1 LIMDDSNPAP
11 RMLTRP
17 GEGIYNDSAGAIEAN
32 SPFQAVWLSDEQR
45 DGYLDRVRERA
56 AESGKQFPAPLV
68 YEGDAPADVRDN
80 VAFAQLLQSPPLK
93 KPDLARM
100 WLGAPNSIKGPTE
113 AAFRR
118 QSGNNL
124 LIVGQREEAVLSIVT
139 TGLIS
144 LAAQFPKEA
153 ARFMIL
159 DSSVPDSNQADLVNR
174 VIAAIPHEVTRLT
187 PHDIGD
193 TFSKLV
199 AEMRSRAEST
209 NPAEAPSTFI
219 FIRDIQRFGKL
230 RFEEDF
236 SFSSSAETT
245 ASASALLNQL
255 INEGPSVGI
264 HVIVT
269 CDTYNNVNR
278 FLSRKALTE
287 FEMRV
292 LFQMSASDS
301 ASLIDN
307 PKAGSLGLH
316 RALFYNEQEGQL
328 ETFRPYALPPS
339 EWVEGVKTRLAT
351 V

>member
-1 LIMDDSNPAP
+1 
-11 RMLTRP
+11 
-17 GEGIYNDSAGAIEAN
+17 
-32 SPFQAVWLSDEQR
+32 
-45 DGYLDRVRERA
+45 
-56 AESGKQFPAPLV
+56 
-68 YEGDAPADVRDN
+68 
-80 VAFAQLLQSPPLK
+80 
-93 KPDLARM
+93 
-100 WLGAPNSIKGPTE
+100 
-113 AAFRR
+113 
-118 QSGNNL
+118 

-139 TGLIS
+139 TGMIS
-144 LAAQFPKEA
+144 LAAQFPKDA
-153 ARFMIL
+153 ARFLIL
-159 DSSVPDSNQADLVNR
+159 DSSAPESNQADLVNR
-174 VIAAIPHEVTRLT
+174 VIAAIPQQVTRLT
-187 PHDIGD
+187 PHEIGE
-193 TFSKLV
+193 TLTNLV
-199 AEMRSRAEST
+199 AEMRSRAESP

-236 SFSSSAETT
+236 SFSSSSETA
-245 ASASALLNQL
+245 ASASTLLNQL

-328 ETFRPYALPPS
+328 ETFRPYALPPM
-339 EWVEGVKTRLAT
+339 EWVQEINKKLTAVSQG
-351 V
+351 

>member
-1 LIMDDSNPAP
+1 
-11 RMLTRP
+11 MLTRP
-17 GEGIYNDSAGAIEAN
+17 GEGIYNDSAGALEAN
-32 SPFQAVWLSDEQR
+32 SPFQAVWLSDEER
-45 DGYLDRVRERA
+45 EKYLDRVHQQA
-56 AESGKQFPAPLV
+56 VASGKRVVTPLV

-80 VAFAQLLQSPPLK
+80 EAFGQLLQSPPVT
-93 KPDLARM
+93 KPELARM

-113 AAFRR
+113 AVFRR

-139 TGLIS
+139 TGIIS
-144 LAAQFPKEA
+144 LAAQFPKDA
-153 ARFMIL
+153 ARFLVL
-159 DSSVPDSNQADLVNR
+159 DSSPPDSTQAEMVNR
-174 VIAAIPHEVTRLT
+174 VIAAVPQSVTRLT
-187 PHDIGD
+187 PHDVGE
-193 TFSKLV
+193 TLSGLV
-199 AEMRSRAEST
+199 AEMRSRAESAH
-209 NPAEAPSTFI
+209 PAEAGSVFI
-219 FIRDIQRFGKL
+219 FVRDIQRFGKL
-230 RFEEDF
+230 RYEEDF
-236 SFSSSAETT
+236 SFSSSPET
-245 ASASALLNQL
+245 AVSPAMLLNQL

-301 ASLIDN
+301 ASLIDS

-328 ETFRPYALPPS
+328 ETFRPYALPPR
-339 EWVEGVKTRLAT
+339 EWVEEISRKLKQTS
-351 V
+351 

>member
-1 LIMDDSNPAP
+1 V
-11 RMLTRP
+11 
-17 GEGIYNDSAGAIEAN
+17 EAN
-32 SPFQAVWLSDEQR
+32 SPFQAVWLSDEERENYLERVHQR
-45 DGYLDRVRERA
+45 ALQSA
-56 AESGKQFPAPLV
+56 KPIAAPLV

-80 VAFAQLLQSPPLK
+80 TEFTQLLQSPPTA
-93 KPDLARM
+93 KPELAHM

-113 AAFRR
+113 AVFRR

-139 TGLIS
+139 TGIIS
-144 LAAQFPKEA
+144 LAAQYPKDA
-153 ARFMIL
+153 ARFLIL
-159 DSSVPDSNQADLVNR
+159 DSSPPDSNQAELMNR
-174 VIAAIPHEVTRLT
+174 VVAAVPQSVTRLM
-187 PHDIGD
+187 PHDIGERL
-193 TFSKLV
+193 TALV
-199 AEMRSRAEST
+199 AEMRSRAESA
-209 NPAEAPSTFI
+209 NPADAASVFV
-219 FIRDIQRFGKL
+219 FIRDVQRFGKL
-230 RFEEDF
+230 RYEEDF
-236 SFSSSAETT
+236 SFSSSPET
-245 ASASALLNQL
+245 SASPSVLLNQL

-328 ETFRPYALPPS
+328 ETFRPYALPAR
-339 EWVEGVKTRLAT
+339 EWVEQITQALKQTA
-351 V
+351 